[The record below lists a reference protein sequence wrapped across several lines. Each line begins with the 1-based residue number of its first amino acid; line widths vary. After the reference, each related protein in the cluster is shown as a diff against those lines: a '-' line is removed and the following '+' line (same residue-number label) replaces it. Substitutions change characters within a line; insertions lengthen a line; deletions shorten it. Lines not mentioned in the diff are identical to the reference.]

1 MLSEYYLTREEPDM
15 YQVII
20 VDDEPRILEG
30 IIHLFPWNNFGFE
43 VVASF
48 TNGKEA
54 LEYIN
59 AHPQVDVVMTD
70 IQMPVMTGIELSQ
83 KLKNEDIIVV
93 FFSAYQDFE
102 YARAAIINHVTDY
115 LIKPMKYDAMSA
127 CFERIRKTLDER
139 EKGHYLP
146 YEANADEA
154 DYVTI
159 VKNYIKSDYKTATLE
174 AAASLVHYSPAYLS
188 SAFKTD
194 TGVSFSRYLL
204 QVRMEQAMRMLS
216 DRSVKFYEI
225 ADAVGYLNPKNL
237 TRNFK
242 EYYGITPQEF
252 RAGKQPEITPE
263 NRGSLS

>member
-1 MLSEYYLTREEPDM
+1 M

-43 VVASF
+43 VIASF

-54 LEYIN
+54 LDYIN
-59 AHPQVDVVMTD
+59 THPQVDVVMTD

-83 KLKNEDIIVV
+83 KLINEDIIVV

-127 CFERIRKTLDER
+127 CFERIRNALDER
-139 EKGHYLP
+139 AKAPAAARELSN
-146 YEANADEA
+146 EQS
-154 DYVTI
+154 DYVTT
-159 VKNYIKSDYKTATLE
+159 VKNYLKTNYKTATLE
-174 AAASLVHYSPAYLS
+174 EAASLVHYSPAYLS
-188 SAFKTD
+188 SAFKAD
-194 TGVSFSRYLL
+194 TGISFSRYLL

-252 RAGKQPEITPE
+252 RAGKEPAPNPEH
-263 NRGSLS
+263 RGSLL

>member
-1 MLSEYYLTREEPDM
+1 M

-54 LEYIN
+54 L
-59 AHPQVDVVMTD
+59 
-70 IQMPVMTGIELSQ
+70 
-83 KLKNEDIIVV
+83 
-93 FFSAYQDFE
+93 
-102 YARAAIINHVTDY
+102 
-115 LIKPMKYDAMSA
+115 KYDAMSA

-204 QVRMEQAMRMLS
+204 QVRMEQAMQMLS

-252 RAGKQPEITPE
+252 RAGKQPEVTPE

>member
-59 AHPQVDVVMTD
+59 AHPQVDIVMTD

-83 KLKNEDIIVV
+83 KLKNEDIIVI

-127 CFERIRKTLDER
+127 CFERIRKILDER

-159 VKNYIKSDYKTATLE
+159 VKNYIKSDYKTAALE

-204 QVRMEQAMRMLS
+204 QVRMEQAMQMLS

-252 RAGKQPEITPE
+252 RAGKQPEVTPE

>member
-1 MLSEYYLTREEPDM
+1 MLSEYYLTREEPGM

-59 AHPQVDVVMTD
+59 AHPQVDIVMTD

-127 CFERIRKTLDER
+127 CFERIRKNLDKR

-146 YEANADEA
+146 YEVNADEA
-154 DYVTI
+154 DYVAI

-174 AAASLVHYSPAYLS
+174 EAASLVHYSPAYLS
-188 SAFKTD
+188 SAFKAD

-252 RAGKQPEITPE
+252 RAGKQPEVNPE
-263 NRGSLS
+263 NRGPLS

>member
-1 MLSEYYLTREEPDM
+1 MLFRS
-15 YQVII
+15 
-20 VDDEPRILEG
+20 
-30 IIHLFPWNNFGFE
+30 
-43 VVASF
+43 
-48 TNGKEA
+48 
-54 LEYIN
+54 
-59 AHPQVDVVMTD
+59 
-70 IQMPVMTGIELSQ
+70 
-83 KLKNEDIIVV
+83 
-93 FFSAYQDFE
+93 
-102 YARAAIINHVTDY
+102 
-115 LIKPMKYDAMSA
+115 MSA

-204 QVRMEQAMRMLS
+204 QVRMEQAMQMLS

-252 RAGKQPEITPE
+252 RAGKQPEVTPE

>member
-1 MLSEYYLTREEPDM
+1 M

-59 AHPQVDVVMTD
+59 AHPQVDIVMTD

-83 KLKNEDIIVV
+83 KLKNEDIIVI

-159 VKNYIKSDYKTATLE
+159 VKNYIKSDYKTAT
-174 AAASLVHYSPAYLS
+174 
-188 SAFKTD
+188 F
-194 TGVSFSRYLL
+194 SFSRYLL
-204 QVRMEQAMRMLS
+204 QVRMEQAMQMLS